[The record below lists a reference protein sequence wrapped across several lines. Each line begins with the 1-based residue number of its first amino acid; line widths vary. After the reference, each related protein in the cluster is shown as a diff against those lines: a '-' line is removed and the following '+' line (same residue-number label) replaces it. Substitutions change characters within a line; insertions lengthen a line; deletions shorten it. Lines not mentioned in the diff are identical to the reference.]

1 MTWAWIMGRH
11 GGQVPTEF
19 RVRGCSCRLLP
30 HILSCFKISS
40 TRLLALKALKSL
52 PIPWL
57 WQRIHC
63 FPKVHLQRL
72 SNHHCWLQFNIFI
85 WRGHRQKV
93 LLRMHPNTPFQMKNS
108 GEGAPQTLPWC
119 GGVPTPH
126 TLPLAPTK
134 PSESAPASPRIPV
147 RFTPLPYGPRSSS
160 RSSWQSV

>member
-1 MTWAWIMGRH
+1 MQIAPPHFVMFQNFKHQIACIKSTQKLTNPMTL
-11 GGQVPTEF
+11 TEN
-19 RVRGCSCRLLP
+19 SLLP
-30 HILSCFKISS
+30 KSS
-40 TRLLALKALKSL
+40 LR
-52 PIPWL
+52 
-57 WQRIHC
+57 
-63 FPKVHLQRL
+63 LQRL

-93 LLRMHPNTPFQMKNS
+93 LLKMHPNTPFQVKNS

-126 TLPLAPTK
+126 TLPLAPMK